1 MGDEWLEQTTSIS
14 RVADDDDD
22 DDVKSESE
30 EDR

>member
-1 MGDEWLEQTTSIS
+1 MGDEWLDQTTSIS
-14 RVADDDDD
+14 DLTDDDDD